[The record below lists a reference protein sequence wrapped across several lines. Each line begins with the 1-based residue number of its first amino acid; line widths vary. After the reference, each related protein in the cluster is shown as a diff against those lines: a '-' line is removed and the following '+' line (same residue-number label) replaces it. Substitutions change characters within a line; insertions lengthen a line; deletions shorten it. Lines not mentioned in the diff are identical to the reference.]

1 MVLLSVLMLCTS
13 KNALF
18 LWHIKYTQHA
28 YTAVS
33 KTFALCIKCVTSVES
48 RAGCRLLVSGQMIA
62 KKSLSLHL
70 SLLLGCGR
78 LEKPWGLYRING
90 PGLRKKYRRLNIQSF
105 HLHCCCLWWS
115 LIQIKWNIIVLS
127 DASNHTPGPIG
138 EAFGNKGVNNPGR
151 FTCLPSGDGL

>member
-18 LWHIKYTQHA
+18 LWHIKYTQACIHSSLKDLCTLHQMCHFCRKQSWLQTPCQWTNDCQKVIISCLCFLDVEDLKSHED
-28 YTAVS
+28 YTE
-33 KTFALCIKCVTSVES
+33 L
-48 RAGCRLLVSGQMIA
+48 M
-62 KKSLSLHL
+62 
-70 SLLLGCGR
+70 
-78 LEKPWGLYRING
+78 GLASE
-90 PGLRKKYRRLNIQSF
+90 KKYRRLNIQSF
-105 HLHCCCLWWS
+105 HLHCCCLWWT
-115 LIQIKWNIIVLS
+115 LVQIKWNIIVLS